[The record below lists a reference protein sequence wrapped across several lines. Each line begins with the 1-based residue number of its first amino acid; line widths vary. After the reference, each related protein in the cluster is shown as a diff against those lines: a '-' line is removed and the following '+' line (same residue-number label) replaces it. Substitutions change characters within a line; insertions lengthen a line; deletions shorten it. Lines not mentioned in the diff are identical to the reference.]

1 MLNRD
6 NVFAV
11 SHQAYRLW
19 RLPKGAIGRTLRRFL
34 REIAEG
40 GMLLQSFAY
49 EQGYSPVQLA
59 ALEAY
64 ARRCDDALQE
74 YLPQGVVVRGGTYR
88 DEPYGIVATHYRF
101 IHDIATASVA
111 QLRDMVKVVAVLAES
126 MQDFAISVNVA
137 LADCPTYVYRGL
149 PCSIAPDEQLWTVGG
164 QDRMDNSGGVLE
176 WCYDM
181 QDAMAVLEAMA
192 RHPGRFTNLG
202 AQPFLPAQ
210 NMPAIFTASVFA

>member
-1 MLNRD
+1 MLTRD
-6 NVFAV
+6 NVFAF
-11 SHQAYRLW
+11 SHHAYQLW
-19 RLPKGAIGRTLRRFL
+19 RLPKGAVGRKLRRFL
-34 REIAEG
+34 QEVAEG

-64 ARRCDDALQE
+64 ARAKDDALQQ

-88 DEPYGIVATHYRF
+88 DESFGIVATHYRF
-101 IHDIATASVA
+101 VHDIATASVA

-126 MQDFAISVNVA
+126 MQDFAASVNVA
-137 LADCPTYVYRGL
+137 LVGCPAYTYRGL
-149 PCSIAPDEQLWTVGG
+149 PCSIAPDRQLWAVSG

-181 QDAMAVLEAMA
+181 ADAMEVLEKMA
-192 RHPGRFTNLG
+192 RHPGRFTNLS
-202 AQPFLPAQ
+202 AQPFLQAQ
-210 NMPAIFTASVFA
+210 QASACAFA